1 MEENW
6 VKVCEYELNRD
17 IIEKCKEEER
27 EITSK
32 DVENEIHTLLKDYQ
46 IEFKNKLRE
55 EWKPRSGMVKKVN
68 DYCLIVEIYV
78 KESQIA
84 KAEELIK
91 EYL

>member
-55 EWKPRSGMVKKVN
+55 DWKPRSGMVKKVN